1 MLTTLLTLAAVS
13 AGDGAPALV
22 AAPAKA
28 TPAVSFHAPTLVT
41 AAGTP
46 VRVESPGYASPA
58 LADVDGDG
66 DKDLLVGQFAGG
78 KIHFY
83 ENQGDGNYAEG
94 QWLQAGG
101 KVAEVPGVW

>member
-1 MLTTLLTLAAVS
+1 MLTTLLTLTAAA
-13 AGDGAPALV
+13 AGDGAPV
-22 AAPAKA
+22 AAPAKV

-41 AAGTP
+41 AGGSP
-46 VRVESPGYASPA
+46 VRVEAPGYASPS

-78 KIHFY
+78 KIHLF